1 MFNIFLTIFF
11 VTLAAAF
18 ADEFLFIG
26 YLIGIAIS
34 GLFQAIF
41 MANAGGAWDN
51 AKKIVE
57 TELKA
62 KGTALHDATVVGDTV
77 GDPFKDTSSVAMN
90 PIIKFATLFGLLA
103 VELAI
108 TLRDEDGSSST
119 LRHVLAA
126 AFFLV
131 SIFFIYRSFYG
142 MRIVEAPDAGSVEAV
157 PAIAGSDRVN

>member
-11 VTLAAAF
+11 ITLAAAF

-26 YLIGIAIS
+26 YLIGIALS

-57 TELKA
+57 TELHA
-62 KGTALHDATVVGDTV
+62 KGTPLHDATVVGDTV

-108 TLRDEDGSSST
+108 TIAQPLRGW
-119 LRHVLAA
+119 LAA
-126 AFFLV
+126 AFFAV
-131 SIFFIYRSFYG
+131 SLFFIYRSFYG
-142 MRIVEAPDAGSVEAV
+142 MRIVETQREDPIQTPV
-157 PAIAGSDRVN
+157 PAVAGK